1 MVTCGM
7 TPILMAFPELQTTE
21 ITYLDNA
28 MNIVFGI
35 DIILNFFTAYYDE
48 DFIIVDD
55 NKVILFLKLK
65 NTENRYWLPQILV
78 HWRYHLCH
86 TFRGDLRVWE
96 P

>member
-1 MVTCGM
+1 MVTSGM

-65 NTENRYWLPQILV
+65 NIENCY
-78 HWRYHLCH
+78 
-86 TFRGDLRVWE
+86 
-96 P
+96 

>member
-21 ITYLDNA
+21 ITYLDNS

-55 NKVILFLKLK
+55 KKVILFLKLK
-65 NTENRYWLPQILV
+65 NTENRY
-78 HWRYHLCH
+78 
-86 TFRGDLRVWE
+86 
-96 P
+96 